1 MQEELNKV
9 KAEKDVLSKEL
20 FGFKQQNEGSVGRIE
35 ELVFQNKK
43 LGASKEELEA
53 RISALCIELANIK
66 TELDQKRLQASTQ
79 QEKADKLQAELKSEK
94 AENEKMNKALQA
106 VISAL
111 EKFTSTQSAI
121 ESTLSCLSCLEYL
134 KEPSP

>member
-66 TELDQKRLQASTQ
+66 TELD
-79 QEKADKLQAELKSEK
+79 
-94 AENEKMNKALQA
+94 
-106 VISAL
+106 
-111 EKFTSTQSAI
+111 
-121 ESTLSCLSCLEYL
+121 
-134 KEPSP
+134 